1 MIKNSKKLLLICY
14 VAVFALSVSVCLYSF
29 AFDRIMRL
37 TGEVQEQRY
46 TVDDFELI
54 AAEINSD
61 GTLTSTTSDPRMI
74 MKDAP
79 ERILRLEFEAE
90 FINMDPG
97 ELTLF
102 YKSKEGMEEFDVNDR
117 IWAKTD
123 DVGNYYFDLPRS
135 KHYGIR
141 VDPGIYQGINV
152 DIDGI
157 NINEKQSII
166 SFFTP
171 DNSWILTMII
181 APALIASVIK
191 YLTAV
196 AEIAMAK
203 FGGKR

>member
-1 MIKNSKKLLLICY
+1 MIKNSKKLLLLCY
-14 VAVFALSVSVCLYSF
+14 VSIFAISVSVCLYSF
-29 AFDRIMRL
+29 AFDRVMRL
-37 TGEVQEQRY
+37 MGAVQEQ
-46 TVDDFELI
+46 TFSTTDFELMGLT
-54 AAEINSD
+54 INED
-61 GTLTSTTSDPRMI
+61 GTLTTSTNDPRMT
-74 MKDAP
+74 MGDSP

-117 IWAKTD
+117 VWAKKD
-123 DVGNYYFDLPRS
+123 NGGNYYFDLPRS
-135 KHYGIR
+135 KLYGIR
-141 VDPGIYQGINV
+141 IDPGIYEGINLDV
-152 DIDGI
+152 DTI
-157 NINEKQSII
+157 NINEKQSIT

-171 DNSWILTMII
+171 DNNWFLAMVI